1 MTKGLALILI
11 VTGFL
16 FFGVSCR
23 FQAQKVE
30 PILERAEALLETHPD
45 SALVL
50 LNEIANP
57 QSLRK
62 SMYYHYFLVQIQAK
76 YKSDQDITA
85 DSLVFKIRDYYAD
98 KNNIEKA
105 ALATYYSGRVYQE
118 RKDYEKALEQFFDT
132 NQFLKESD
140 NFNLK
145 GLCESAIG
153 RIYYDQLLK
162 EKAITHFK
170 LAKDYFHQAQNYK
183 NEISESNSIGSCLL
197 MMDKKDSA
205 FAQYNEALALADK
218 HKIENLQ
225 SALRQGLGVA
235 YREVGNWE
243 VAEKYFKES
252 TKYSTDS
259 LNSAKLA
266 ANLAGIYQQQ
276 EKNDSAIVY
285 LQKALSYMLQEE
297 DNYVAATIYNK
308 WSTIEEN
315 KGNYREALDKYKLY
329 SDYVTAIFDENKNRV
344 VLDIEAKY
352 NFQLIENQNKQLLID
367 KQRILLLSLTLLL
380 VLALLILL
388 VLRRSVLKERKLKD
402 AERKIYRMQEM
413 ARSFNEKENSYR
425 NVLIR
430 HFDILKKAAL
440 LEGYLKEDEKRTGKN
455 LLRKFNDV
463 VYGQKELD
471 WNIIY
476 DALNTT
482 SNGFLAQL
490 KNRFPQLDDSEFRVC
505 CLIFVDFSNTEIAL
519 VLNYR
524 LNTVEVKKS
533 TIRKKLNIESRGNI
547 RDFLIETGQCS

>member
-16 FFGVSCR
+16 FLGVSCR

-30 PILERAEALLETHPD
+30 PILKSAEALLETHPD

-62 SMYYHYFLVQIQAK
+62 SLYYHYFLVQIQAK

-85 DSLVFKIRDYYAD
+85 DSLVFTIRDYYAD

-118 RKDYEKALEQFFDT
+118 QKDYEPALQQFFDT
-132 NQFLKESD
+132 NQLLAHS
-140 NFNLK
+140 NSFNLK

-153 RIYYDQLLK
+153 KIYSDQLLK
-162 EKAITHFK
+162 EKALVHYK
-170 LAKDYFHQAQNYK
+170 VAKGYYQQAQHYK
-183 NEISESNSIGSCLL
+183 NEISVSISIGNCFVVLN
-197 MMDKKDSA
+197 KNDSA
-205 FAQYNEALALADK
+205 FAQYSHALALANK
-218 HKIENLQ
+218 YNFNSLQ
-225 SALRQGLGVA
+225 ALILMNMGVA
-235 YREVGNWE
+235 SREIGNWE
-243 VAEKYFKES
+243 QAEKYFKET

-259 LNSAKLA
+259 VNSAKLA
-266 ANLAGIYQQQ
+266 ANIAGIYQLQ

-285 LQKALSYMLQEE
+285 LQKALNYLPQKEN
-297 DNYVAATIYNK
+297 NYVAASIYKK
-308 WSTIEEN
+308 WSAVEEN
-315 KGNYREALDKYKLY
+315 NDNFREALDKYKLY
-329 SDYVTAIFDENKNRV
+329 NKHFAHIISENKNST
-344 VLDIEAKY
+344 VLELEKKY

-440 LEGYLKEDEKRTGKN
+440 LEGYLKEEEKRTGQN

-482 SNGFLAQL
+482 SNGFLDQL

-505 CLIFVDFSNTEIAL
+505 CLIFVDFSNTEIAII
-519 VLNYR
+519 LNYSVS
-524 LNTVEVKKS
+524 TVQTKKS
-533 TIRKKLNIESRGNI
+533 SIRKKLAIKQFGNI
-547 RDFLIETGQCS
+547 REFLLQ

>member
-1 MTKGLALILI
+1 MNKRLITIFIFTCIL
-11 VTGFL
+11 FL
-16 FFGVSCR
+16 GVSCR
-23 FQAQKVE
+23 FQDKKVE
-30 PILERAEALLETHPD
+30 PILERAEVLLETHPD
-45 SALVL
+45 SALVI

-57 QSLRK
+57 QSLQK
-62 SMYYHYFLVQIQAK
+62 SLYYEYFLVQIQAK
-76 YKSDQDITA
+76 YKNYEDITA
-85 DSLVFKIRDYYAD
+85 DSLVFTIRNYYAD

-118 RKDYEKALEQFFDT
+118 RQDYEPALQLFFDT
-132 NQFLKESD
+132 NQLLAHSN

-225 SALRQGLGVA
+225 SALRQALGVA
-235 YREVGNWE
+235 YREIGNWE
-243 VAEKYFKES
+243 LAEKYFKES

-266 ANLAGIYQQQ
+266 VNLAGIYQQQ
-276 EKNDSAIVY
+276 DKNDSAIVY
-285 LQKALSYMLQEE
+285 LQKAQNYLTHKEN
-297 DNYVAATIYNK
+297 NYVAATIYNK

-315 KGNYREALDKYKLY
+315 KGNYREALDKYILY
-329 SDYVTAIFDENKNRV
+329 SDYLTAIFDENKNRA

-388 VLRRSVLKERKLKD
+388 VLRWSVLKERKLKD

-413 ARSFNEKENSYR
+413 ARSFNKKENSYR

-430 HFDILKKAAL
+430 HFDVLKKAAL

-476 DALNTT
+476 NALNNT
-482 SNGFLAQL
+482 SNGFLDQL
-490 KNRFPQLDDSEFRVC
+490 KITFPQLDDSEFRVC
-505 CLIFVDFSNTEIAL
+505 CLIFVDFNNTEIAL

-547 RDFLIETGQCS
+547 RDFLIETGQLS